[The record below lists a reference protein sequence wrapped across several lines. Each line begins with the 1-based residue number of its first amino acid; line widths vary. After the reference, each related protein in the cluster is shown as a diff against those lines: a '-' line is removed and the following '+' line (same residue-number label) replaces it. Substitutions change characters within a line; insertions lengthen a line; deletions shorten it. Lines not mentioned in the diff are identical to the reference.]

1 MRSVSSATSAGKCT
15 SATFSSRSI
24 SNCDQ
29 RGRRNNL
36 SLDVVDFHASNLEGV
51 FNLETD
57 VIWLSL
63 GKDGERCTSTIKCNF
78 ATISSN
84 SFGNVTQ
91 IWTSAFKPEH
101 SVTNGEDE
109 EVHLRRGVVKFHK
122 RLSLHHTGMNTTR
135 SRLNLRCFHY
145 TRLSGPL
152 TWCCNTLSCLRSCK

>member
-1 MRSVSSATSAGKCT
+1 MSSATSAGKCK

-24 SNCDQ
+24 SNRDQ

-36 SLDVVDFHASNLEGV
+36 SLDAVDFHASNLEGV

-63 GKDGERCTSTIKCNF
+63 GKDGEHCTSTMKCNF
-78 ATISSN
+78 ATVSSN
-84 SFGNVTQ
+84 SFGSVTQ

-109 EVHLRRGVVKFHK
+109 VVI
-122 RLSLHHTGMNTTR
+122 
-135 SRLNLRCFHY
+135 
-145 TRLSGPL
+145 
-152 TWCCNTLSCLRSCK
+152 

>member
-1 MRSVSSATSAGKCT
+1 MCK

-24 SNCDQ
+24 SNRDQ

-36 SLDVVDFHASNLEGV
+36 SLDVVDFHASNFEEV

-63 GKDGERCTSTIKCNF
+63 CKDGERCTSTIKCNF

-109 EVHLRRGVVKFHK
+109 VVHLRRSVVNLHK
-122 RLSLHHTGMNTTR
+122 RLSLYHTGMSTTR
-135 SRLNLRCFHY
+135 SRLNLRCLQY
-145 TRLSGPL
+145 SRLSGSG
-152 TWCCNTLSCLRSCK
+152 TC

>member
-1 MRSVSSATSAGKCT
+1 MSSVTSAGKSK

-24 SNCDQ
+24 SNRDQ
-29 RGRRNNL
+29 RRRRNNL
-36 SLDVVDFHASNLEGV
+36 SLDVVDFYASNLEGV

-63 GKDGERCTSTIKCNF
+63 GKDGECCTSTIKCNV

-109 EVHLRRGVVKFHK
+109 VVHLRRGVVKLHK
-122 RLSLHHTGMNTTR
+122 RLSFASHRDVHHSITTE
-135 SRLNLRCFHY
+135 SEVP
-145 TRLSGPL
+145 PL
-152 TWCCNTLSCLRSCK
+152 LQTVWIAVLVL